1 MVDKSGRVLTV
12 ITRQRLVGP
21 TNGSSTYLMRLM
33 QFAKYQGFALKLI
46 MPSPSVFG
54 RTPFVKIHR
63 ELTDLCAVSIRGAL
77 TFGDWRIALSPSVW
91 LKGLVGVLIR
101 QLNKKLKLQIKDN
114 KQPYA
119 IGIRWTDADRS
130 FVSRI
135 FDPKTTKLM
144 LDYAFQ
150 TDVLT
155 SLPVET
161 FSTAV
166 VMHDLFHTR
175 KGQFDPDQAHD
186 RVNML
191 TKEAEI
197 ELLSK
202 ANVVLAIQAAEA
214 EFVRAN
220 CTNTRVIVTPMST
233 EAVDAPQ
240 PGSDG
245 TLLFVGSSALP
256 NIVGL
261 NWFISEVWPVVL
273 EAWPNAKLRVAGSVS
288 DSFVG
293 YNVKNIEFLGLL
305 ESLEAEYTRAGIVIS
320 PLTQGS
326 GLKIKLIESLGR
338 GKMVVATTITTQGVE
353 EQCEGAV
360 FVTDDASE
368 FAAGICKY
376 LYNEALRAEMGGSA
390 LAVARH
396 YFSDQAAL
404 KEFGDWLQEP

>member
-1 MVDKSGRVLTV
+1 MADKSGRVLTV

-21 TNGSSTYLMRLM
+21 TNGSSSYLMRLM
-33 QFAKYQGFALKLI
+33 KFAKEQGYVLKLI
-46 MPSPSVFG
+46 VPSPSVFG
-54 RTPFVKIHR
+54 RTPFVRIHR

-77 TFGDWRIALSPSVW
+77 TVGDLRIALSPDVW
-91 LKGLVGVLIR
+91 LKGLVGALIR
-101 QLNKKLKLQIKDN
+101 VLNKKLKLQIKDN

-119 IGIRWTDADRS
+119 IGIVWTDTDRS
-130 FVSRI
+130 FVSRT
-135 FDPKTTKLM
+135 FDPNTTKLM

-150 TDVLT
+150 TDALN
-155 SLPVET
+155 SLPVEK

-175 KGQFDPDQAHD
+175 KGQFDPEQAHD

-191 TKEAEI
+191 TKESEI

-202 ANVVLAIQAAEA
+202 ADVVLAIQSAEA

-220 CTNTRVIVTPMST
+220 CSNTRVIVTPMST
-233 EAVDAPQ
+233 EAVAAPQ
-240 PGSDG
+240 PGADG

-256 NIVGL
+256 NVVGL
-261 NWFISEVWPVVL
+261 NWFISEVWPLVL
-273 EAWPNAKLRVAGSVS
+273 EAWPSAKLRVAGSVS
-288 DSFVG
+288 DSFSG
-293 YNVKNIEFLGLL
+293 QSHHHIEFLGLL
-305 ESLEAEYTRAGIVIS
+305 DSLEAEYTRAGIVIS

-338 GKMVVATTITTQGVE
+338 GKMVVATTVTTQGVE

-360 FVTDDASE
+360 FVSDDASE
-368 FAAGICKY
+368 FAAGICKC
-376 LYNEALRAEMGGSA
+376 LYDEALRADMGGKA